1 MILNLQTITPFCSS
15 NASLLLGATSES
27 GMSWGM
33 IVVWLGI
40 AILSLGLLLF
50 SFTRWGQSKSYRK
63 AFALSLLA
71 HVVLILTGVTAR
83 FVLAPSFS
91 SEETGGRSVTIRISR
106 SPEDSAVP
114 PESVEE
120 ATPEEQE
127 TTVAEVET
135 PEPVPVP
142 PEPPSLEELT
152 FPVSPELITEMTS
165 PSDPIDLVDPTVA
178 EVPLETAPDVE
189 VDLPPRPSLPE
200 SLAMSEDV
208 VSQPEPVPTVPV
220 HSSAYPATNPATTS
234 NAAMTTTP
242 RPPKHDVSEW
252 YQLRLE
258 PNRAASLRGAT
269 NESEQ
274 AVKNAL
280 AWLAANQSRDGRW
293 DADFHGGGRDSH
305 VTGEKRTGAGARADA
320 GITGLALLAFL
331 GTGQTHQ
338 QGDYTETVRNGL
350 NFLIQHQTRDG
361 CMAGDASNFARM
373 YCHAM
378 ATIALCES
386 YSLSG
391 DTRLRESIQKAVQ
404 YTVDMQSPTSGGWR
418 YNRDDDGDTSQ
429 FGWQLLVIRSA
440 EEAGLEIP
448 SRVKQNARRYLAS
461 VSYGHEGGLAHY
473 REGYEISRPMTAEAL
488 LARFLLG
495 EPLDSPPVQEAT
507 AFVMEEPPGAGEPNY
522 YYWYY
527 ATLALA
533 QQQNQSWRTWNA
545 SLQRTLISHQE
556 TRGLNAG
563 CFPPDTTWGAYG
575 GRVYTTALAALCL
588 EASYRCV
595 LTDSPVV
602 VRRDEDAVER

>member
-1 MILNLQTITPFCSS
+1 
-15 NASLLLGATSES
+15 
-27 GMSWGM
+27 MSWGM
-33 IVVWLGI
+33 IVVWCGI
-40 AILSLGLLLF
+40 ALLSLGLLLF

-71 HVVLILTGVTAR
+71 HLVLILFGATAR

-91 SEETGGRSVTIRISR
+91 SEDSGGRTVTIRIST
-106 SPEDSAVP
+106 SSEAPAADP
-114 PESVEE
+114 VEE
-120 ATPEEQE
+120 TDQEEPEAMIVE
-127 TTVAEVET
+127 AET
-135 PEPVPVP
+135 PERIPTPLDVPPLHDLPELDPVELIAETPPTDPVPEMPDPFDLVEPTIAETP
-142 PEPPSLEELT
+142 PE
-152 FPVSPELITEMTS
+152 M
-165 PSDPIDLVDPTVA
+165 PTDV
-178 EVPLETAPDVE
+178 EIEHPLEM
-189 VDLPPRPSLPE
+189 PSPQ
-200 SLAMSEDV
+200 SLAMTENV
-208 VSQPEPVPTVPV
+208 ASQPEPTPSVPV
-220 HSSAYPATNPATTS
+220 HSSAYPTATTPATTS
-234 NAAMTTTP
+234 NAAMTTTA
-242 RPPKHDVSEW
+242 RPPKHDVSDW

-274 AVKNAL
+274 AVQNAL
-280 AWLAANQSRDGRW
+280 VWLAANQSPDGRW
-293 DADFHGGGRDSH
+293 DADYHGGGRESFA
-305 VTGEKRTGAGARADA
+305 TGKNHTGAGAQADA

-338 QGDYTETVRNGL
+338 QGDYTETIRNGL
-350 NFLIQHQTRDG
+350 NFLIQHQTSDG

-404 YTVDMQSPTSGGWR
+404 YTVDMQNPTSGGWR
-418 YNRDDDGDTSQ
+418 YNRGEDGDTSQ

-440 EEAGLEIP
+440 EEAGLELP
-448 SRVKQNARRYLAS
+448 SQIKQGARRYLAS
-461 VSYGHEGGLAHY
+461 VSHGYNGGLAHY
-473 REGYEISRPMTAEAL
+473 RQGYPISRPMTAEAL
-488 LARFLLG
+488 LARCLLG
-495 EPLDSPPVQEAT
+495 EPLDSPAVLEAT
-507 AFVMEEPPGAGEPNY
+507 AFILEEPPGVGSPNY

-563 CFPPDTTWGAYG
+563 SFPPDTTWGAYG
-575 GRVYTTALAALCL
+575 GRVYTTSLAALCL

-602 VRRDEDAVER
+602 VRRDENAVER